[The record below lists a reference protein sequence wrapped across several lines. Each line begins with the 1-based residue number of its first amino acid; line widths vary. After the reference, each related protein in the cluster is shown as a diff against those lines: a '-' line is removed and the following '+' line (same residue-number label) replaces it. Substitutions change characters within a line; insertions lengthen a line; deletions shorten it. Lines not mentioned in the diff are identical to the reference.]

1 LIFSAKLQLDVNI
14 KNKVKQEHMQT
25 KKEIFSLKPQKISLI
40 ICLSFSMCIGGCAH
54 LYKQNPQDPFEKYNR
69 SAYNLNSKIET
80 FILKPITTVYTH
92 LIPWFV
98 RDGIGNFFNNID
110 TLPDIAN
117 DLFQGNFKMASRDTS
132 RFLLN
137 SSFGIG
143 GLFDV
148 ASRGGLPGH
157 YQGFSKTLYVWGW
170 KDSAYF
176 ILPALGPSTIR
187 GTVSLVPSHYMDPLT
202 YVRPTWLKYTLDGVK
217 FTQIASVALPAKDKI
232 TQIAIDPYIAERNA
246 YMQNLKF
253 RLDSSKSSKKNQND
267 PVESESSVIQ

>member
-1 LIFSAKLQLDVNI
+1 MFYKKGLKNMRLKKTNKIKKIPLIV
-14 KNKVKQEHMQT
+14 
-25 KKEIFSLKPQKISLI
+25 
-40 ICLSFSMCIGGCAH
+40 CLPLFFGLGGCAH

-69 SAYNLNSKIET
+69 SAYNLNSKLDT
-80 FILKPITTVYTH
+80 YILKPITLVYTH
-92 LIPWFV
+92 LIPWFI

-117 DLFQGNFKMASRDTS
+117 DLFQGNLKMASKDTA

-143 GLFDV
+143 GIFDI
-148 ASRGGLPGH
+148 AKKGGLHRH
-157 YQGFSKTLYVWGW
+157 YQSFSKTLYVWGW

-202 YVRPTWLKYTLDGVK
+202 YVKPTGLKYTLDGVK
-217 FTQIASVALPAKDKI
+217 FAQIASVALPTRDKI
-232 TQIAIDPYIAERNA
+232 TQMAIDPYAAERNA
-246 YMQNLKF
+246 FMQNLKY
-253 RLDSSKSSKKNQND
+253 RLSSDGSKKGKNNTTQ
-267 PVESESSVIQ
+267 SETSTI